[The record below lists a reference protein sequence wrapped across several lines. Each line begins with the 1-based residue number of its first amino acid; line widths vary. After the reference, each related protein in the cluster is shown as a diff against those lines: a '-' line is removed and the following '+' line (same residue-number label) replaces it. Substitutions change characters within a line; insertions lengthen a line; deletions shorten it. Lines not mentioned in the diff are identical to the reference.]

1 MSEGIDTRVTPS
13 LHPDNV
19 KEVDGYDE
27 QTAPY
32 VSLAETA
39 FSEAYIGIGQ
49 VHSAREKA
57 RTNPTW
63 TEAQQIIQTQ
73 DFADKVFSR
82 IARQMDGAMASL
94 GKGIA
99 ALEAQLSAPVTSVA
113 AQGVA
118 VEIRAHVKALPNNK
132 RLGFIQSAF
141 AAGDAVTV
149 SSVLGAP
156 SYLSGLD
163 AGMQG
168 ALLRQWHERNSPE
181 VAQRLKTM
189 KGARDLITNRGGL
202 VFGELEKAVG
212 APPGKAK
219 ALREAKT
226 AAEKAFVFREA

>member
-1 MSEGIDTRVTPS
+1 MSEGIDTRVTPA

-19 KEVDGYDE
+19 KQVEGYDD

-32 VSLAETA
+32 VSLVETA
-39 FSEAYIGIGQ
+39 FSDAYIGIGQ

-63 TEAQQIIQTQ
+63 NEAQQTIHTQ
-73 DFADKVFSR
+73 EFADKVFSG
-82 IARQMDGAMASL
+82 IARRMDGAIASL
-94 GKGIA
+94 DKGIT

-118 VEIRAHVKALPNNK
+118 VEIRAHVKALPTSK
-132 RLGFIQSAF
+132 RLGFIQDAL

-156 SYLSGLD
+156 SYLSGID
-163 AGMQG
+163 AGMQA

-181 VAQRLKTM
+181 IAQRLKAM

-202 VFGELEKAVG
+202 VFRELEKAVG
-212 APPGKAK
+212 APPDKVK

>member
-1 MSEGIDTRVTPS
+1 MSGDIDTRVTPA

-19 KEVDGYDE
+19 KQVEGYDD

-39 FSEAYIGIGQ
+39 FSDAYLGIGQ

-63 TEAQQIIQTQ
+63 NEASQVIQTQ

-82 IARQMDGAMASL
+82 IARQFDGAKTSL
-94 GKGIA
+94 DKGIVS
-99 ALEAQLSAPVTSVA
+99 LEAQLSAPVTSVA
-113 AQGVA
+113 AQGLA
-118 VEIRAHVKALPNNK
+118 VEIRAHMKALPSNK
-132 RLGFIQSAF
+132 RLGFIQGAL
-141 AAGDAVTV
+141 ATGDAVTV
-149 SSVLGAP
+149 SSILGAP
-156 SYLSGLD
+156 SYLSGID
-163 AGMQG
+163 AGMQ
-168 ALLRQWHERNSPE
+168 ATLLRQWHERNSPE
-181 VAQRLKTM
+181 IAQRLKAM

-202 VFGELEKAVG
+202 VFRELEKAVG
-212 APPGKAK
+212 APPDKVK

>member
-1 MSEGIDTRVTPS
+1 MSDGIDTRVTPA
-13 LHPDNV
+13 LHPDNEKQV
-19 KEVDGYDE
+19 EGYDE

-63 TEAQQIIQTQ
+63 SEASQIIQTQ

-82 IARQMDGAMASL
+82 IARHMDGAKASL
-94 GKGIA
+94 DKGIA

-132 RLGFIQSAF
+132 RLAF
-141 AAGDAVTV
+141 VQGALAAGDAVTV

-163 AGMQG
+163 AGLQA

-181 VAQRLKTM
+181 VAQRLKAM

-212 APPGKAK
+212 APPDKAK

-226 AAEKAFVFREA
+226 AAEKAFVFRES

>member
-1 MSEGIDTRVTPS
+1 MSEGIDARVTPS

-49 VHSAREKA
+49 VHTAREQA
-57 RTNPTW
+57 NTNPTW
-63 TEAQQIIQTQ
+63 NDAQRVIHTQ
-73 DFADKVFSR
+73 EFAEKVFSR
-82 IARQMDGAMASL
+82 IARRMDGAMASL
-94 GKGIA
+94 DKGIA

-118 VEIRAHVKALPNNK
+118 VEIRAHVKALPTNK
-132 RLGFIQSAF
+132 RLSFIQSAL

-163 AGMQG
+163 AGLQA

-181 VAQRLKTM
+181 VAQRLKAM

-202 VFGELEKAVG
+202 VFRELEKAVG
-212 APPGKAK
+212 APPDKVK